1 MIYQKK
7 SPPALARWE
16 GLDDN
21 TLSAQDTAA
30 GPGTKARRRGKRKAK
45 RTTPKQ
51 AHMLAEWMLAD
62 SLSRVGLDDA
72 QRALVMAA
80 ARSMATARARW
91 ALHNAR
97 LSLYK
102 QALEVGQ

>member
-21 TLSAQDTAA
+21 TSPSNDTPA
-30 GPGTKARRRGKRKAK
+30 GIETKARKRRRK

-51 AHMLAEWMLAD
+51 SYLFSERLFVD
-62 SLSRVGLDDA
+62 TLRRIDLDDA
-72 QRALVMAA
+72 QRALVLAA